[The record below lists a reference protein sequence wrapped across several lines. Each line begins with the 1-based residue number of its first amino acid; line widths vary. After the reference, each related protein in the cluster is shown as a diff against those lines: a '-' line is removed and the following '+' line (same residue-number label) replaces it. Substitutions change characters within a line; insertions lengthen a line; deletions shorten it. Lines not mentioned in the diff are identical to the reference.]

1 MFWCRIMSTI
11 LVANQSLS
19 HQISQFQQL
28 RTPLIS
34 TRESAF
40 ARSDLRVGIDAR
52 TWSLGA
58 GTGIATY
65 ARTLGESLYRAGVQ
79 VQWLTGGVARR
90 VKGGAPR
97 ERAVSRWGHAIYR
110 GVRTSKMERHED
122 TADVPQCAHD
132 GGRLFREAQSYF
144 TMHGDLMR
152 LRCDSPPQVMHWT
165 YPLPLYLEGATNV
178 YTVHDLIPL
187 THPRL
192 TGIDSERHRRLLQKI
207 LSQAAHV
214 VTVSDTS
221 RDEILKTLGCAD
233 TFVTNTSQAI
243 RAPLQR
249 DPPLPAGLR
258 PGGYF
263 ICCGMPEPRKNI
275 PRLVAAY
282 RTALASR
289 VLVIAGPVA
298 RDIPQI
304 ESMLARS
311 PGVIR
316 LPKLARPDLIALIR
330 QARAMLFPSLAEG
343 FGLPVAEAM
352 ALGTPVMTSNVGAL
366 HETGG
371 GQALHVDPHDVHAMA
386 KAIRALDTDDMLC
399 RRLRLAGFEQA
410 GAFSVGDYANRLVSL
425 YAKLCDVHAAQT
437 T

>member
-11 LVANQSLS
+11 LFTNQSLRRQNS
-19 HQISQFQQL
+19 RLQQL
-28 RTPLIS
+28 GTPLIS
-34 TRESAF
+34 PHESAF
-40 ARSDLRVGIDAR
+40 ARSDLRVCIDAR
-52 TWSLGA
+52 AWSLGA
-58 GTGIATY
+58 GTGVSTY
-65 ARTLGESLYRAGVQ
+65 AKTLGESLTRAGVQ

-90 VKGGAPR
+90 AKGGAPR
-97 ERAVSRWGHAIYR
+97 ERAISRWGHAMCP
-110 GVRTSKMERHED
+110 GVRMSRMERHED
-122 TADVPQCAHD
+122 VSDMLQCAHD

-144 TMHGDLMR
+144 KMHGDLMR
-152 LRCDSPPQVMHWT
+152 VRCDSPPQVMHWT

-192 TGIDSERHRRLLQKI
+192 TGIDSERHRRLLQNI
-207 LSQAAHV
+207 LTQAAHI
-214 VTVSDTS
+214 VTVSEAS
-221 RDEILKTLGCAD
+221 RDAIIKTLGCAG

-249 DPPLPAGLR
+249 DPALPNGLR

-275 PRLVAAY
+275 PRLVAAH
-282 RTALASR
+282 RTAQASR
-289 VLVIAGPVA
+289 VLVIVGPIA

-343 FGLPVAEAM
+343 FGLPVVEAM

-399 RRLRLAGFEQA
+399 RRLRVAGFEQA
-410 GAFSVGDYANRLVSL
+410 GAFSVGDYGGRLVSL
-425 YAKLCDVHAAQT
+425 YAKLCGVSGAQT
-437 T
+437 A